1 MSLSECMKMMEGED
15 KRMRTYGRI
24 LKNIAAVAT
33 LLALL
38 SLLLPFCRIPADGQN
53 LVLSGMD
60 VIKAGT
66 RAGYTYFTTGS
77 IPDTFVLKTPVT
89 VGILK
94 SALSY
99 VQGAGM
105 TRILLVCAVAVLL
118 LVLLAFFSMCML
130 LLAEGKKTMVFP
142 TLFTAVIVLQI
153 AVVFVVFPA
162 LKLFFLKGVY
172 LFAILVVI
180 AMVCIMI
187 GWITGGY
194 CRPKTEDGRERTV
207 REANDKENRFGR
219 NGRKRTFHRRKK
231 SGKKKKKSSRK
242 SRGNKDSGKDNA
254 KQQTAEGAKR
264 MEWKECEIS
273 YDPSTHMYRIN
284 NTGENQILLL
294 KDEQIVGIIE
304 PKVRVRIERPVML
317 QVKETKES
325 LQLK

>member
-1 MSLSECMKMMEGED
+1 
-15 KRMRTYGRI
+15 MRTYGRI

-118 LVLLAFFSMCML
+118 LVLLAFFH
-130 LLAEGKKTMVFP
+130 VY
-142 TLFTAVIVLQI
+142 AVIGRRKENNGISNVVYRGNCVADCGCFCRI
-153 AVVFVVFPA
+153 SGTETVFTEGRVFV
-162 LKLFFLKGVY
+162 
-172 LFAILVVI
+172 
-180 AMVCIMI
+180 CNI
-187 GWITGGY
+187 GCHCYGLHYDWM
-194 CRPKTEDGRERTV
+194 D
-207 REANDKENRFGR
+207 
-219 NGRKRTFHRRKK
+219 HRRILQTKNRRRP
-231 SGKKKKKSSRK
+231 GKTS
-242 SRGNKDSGKDNA
+242 A
-254 KQQTAEGAKR
+254 
-264 MEWKECEIS
+264 
-273 YDPSTHMYRIN
+273 
-284 NTGENQILLL
+284 
-294 KDEQIVGIIE
+294 
-304 PKVRVRIERPVML
+304 
-317 QVKETKES
+317 
-325 LQLK
+325 

>member
-1 MSLSECMKMMEGED
+1 MSLSECMKMTEGED

-38 SLLLPFCRIPADGQN
+38 SLLLPFCRVPADGQN

-60 VIKAGT
+60 VIKAGA
-66 RAGYTYFTTGS
+66 RAGYTYFTTES

-89 VGILK
+89 VGTLK

-99 VQGAGM
+99 VQGAGL

-142 TLFTAVIVLQI
+142 TLFTAMIVLEL
-153 AVVFVVFPA
+153 AVVFVGFPA

-180 AMVCIMI
+180 AMVCIMA

-194 CRPKTEDGRERTV
+194 RRPKQEDGSERPA
-207 REANDKENRFGR
+207 REASNKENRFGR
-219 NGRKRTFHRRKK
+219 KRRKRTFHRRKK
-231 SGKKKKKSSRK
+231 FGKKKKKSSRK

-294 KDEQIVGIIE
+294 KDEQIVGIVE
-304 PKVRVRIERPVML
+304 PNARVRIERPVML

>member
-15 KRMRTYGRI
+15 KCMRTYGRI

-130 LLAEGKKTMVFP
+130 LLAEEKKTMVFP
-142 TLFTAVIVLQI
+142 TLFTAAIVLQI

-162 LKLFFLKGVY
+162 LKLFLLKGVY

-194 CRPKTEDGRERTV
+194 CRPKTEEGRERPV
-207 REANDKENRFGR
+207 REANDKENRLGR
-219 NGRKRTFHRRKK
+219 NGRKRTFRRRKK

-242 SRGNKDSGKDNA
+242 NQGNKDSGKDNV
-254 KQQTAEGAKR
+254 KQQTAEGAKW
-264 MEWKECEIS
+264 MEWKDCEIS
-273 YDPSTHMYRIN
+273 YHPSTHMYRIN

-304 PKVRVRIERPVML
+304 PKARVRIERPVML

>member
-1 MSLSECMKMMEGED
+1 
-15 KRMRTYGRI
+15 MRTYGRI

-38 SLLLPFCRIPADGQN
+38 SLLLPFCRVPADGQN

-60 VIKAGT
+60 VIKAGA

-89 VGILK
+89 VGTLK

-99 VQGAGM
+99 VQGAGL

-142 TLFTAVIVLQI
+142 TLFTAMIVLEL
-153 AVVFVVFPA
+153 AVVFVGFPA

-180 AMVCIMI
+180 AMVCIMA

-194 CRPKTEDGRERTV
+194 RRPKQEDGSERPA
-207 REANDKENRFGR
+207 REASNKENRFGR
-219 NGRKRTFHRRKK
+219 KRRKRTFHRRKNLERRK
-231 SGKKKKKSSRK
+231 RNLPVRAGETKTPERIMRSSR
-242 SRGNKDSGKDNA
+242 RLRERSGWSGRNA
-254 KQQTAEGAKR
+254 RFPTIR
-264 MEWKECEIS
+264 PRTC
-273 YDPSTHMYRIN
+273 
-284 NTGENQILLL
+284 TGS
-294 KDEQIVGIIE
+294 IIQG
-304 PKVRVRIERPVML
+304 KTRY
-317 QVKETKES
+317 S
-325 LQLK
+325 C